1 MTFHAVRKTSL
12 IAALLAAT
20 AMLAACEEQVDVRG
34 NMPDPRVV
42 EDIRP
47 GQTTR
52 AEVEDMLGAPSAVAT
67 FEEEVWYYIGGRV
80 RTVSFFRPEVLD
92 RKVITIRF
100 NGSGV
105 VETIDRRDASEQ
117 KNIAIVSRETPTRG
131 KDLTVLQQIIG
142 NLGRFGSPDDTRDA
156 QPF

>member
-1 MTFHAVRKTSL
+1 MPFHAVRKASLATAL
-12 IAALLAAT
+12 IAAMAI
-20 AMLAACEEQVDVRG
+20 LAACEEQVDVRG
-34 NMPDPRVV
+34 NMPDPRAV

-67 FEEEVWYYIGGRV
+67 FEDEVWYYIGGRV
-80 RTVSFFRPEVLD
+80 KTVSFFRPEVLD
-92 RKVITIRF
+92 RKVITVRF

-105 VETIDRRDASEQ
+105 VESIEHQDASEER
-117 KNIAIVSRETPTRG
+117 NIAIVSRETPTRG

-142 NLGRFGSPDDTRDA
+142 NLGRFGSPEDTRDA